1 MKYIRYTFEFIAVE
15 WKKFFMRV
23 FLMSVSMFLIQFSLL
38 YYRGISY
45 GYENCEKAL
54 VSGIDG
60 TANIR
65 MDDNIFFDSEFFKEA
80 AKLDEIAA
88 IGSMA
93 DYGGLSDGLEELLQ
107 IQTGGNTGDGMLTT
121 KAIHP
126 TILPICR
133 MELKEGTPYRELDF
147 SKPDTTY
154 VYLGSAY
161 EEIPV
166 GTRYERVIDGRF
178 YGYWEVAGIFP
189 EGFRWIKDGIDS
201 AGNIG
206 TMDYTEDCSRLIF
219 RLDDEIFTTG
229 AYLCAADG
237 YSIEDAIAALRE
249 LADSRGI
256 SFTYDTFSE
265 RFKEGRWFADVLSG
279 IIFKMFIIC
288 LLCGFFMIINF
299 QSLSLIESGRDMGI
313 MLSVGFSPAFLK
325 KIYLIKDCIQGLL
338 AGALSLSVSLMI
350 ARQIFIGD
358 DMKYILINLCLKNL
372 IPVSLLVVAA
382 IAAVCAAITHIILKR
397 MNPVRL
403 IRRA

>member
-1 MKYIRYTFEFIAVE
+1 MKYIRFAFEFIAVE

-23 FLMSVSMFLIQFSLL
+23 FLMSVSLFLIQFSLL
-38 YYRGISY
+38 YYKGISY
-45 GYENCEKAL
+45 GYENCDKVL

-60 TANIR
+60 TAHIR
-65 MDDNIFFDSEFFKEA
+65 MDDGFLDSDFFKKA
-80 AKLDEIAA
+80 AKLNEIVA

-107 IQTGGNTGDGMLTT
+107 IQTKGNIGDGMLKI
-121 KAIHP
+121 KAINP

-133 MELKEGTPYRELDF
+133 MELKEGMSYRELDY

-161 EEIPV
+161 EGIPV
-166 GTRYERVIDGRF
+166 GTRYERIVDGRF

-189 EGFRWIKDGIDS
+189 EGFRWIKEGLDD
-201 AGNIG
+201 AGNIA

-219 RLDDEIFTTG
+219 CLDDGIFTTG
-229 AYLCAADG
+229 AYLCVADG
-237 YSIEDAIAALRE
+237 YSIEDAIAALRG

-265 RFKEGRWFADVLSG
+265 MFKEGRWFADILSG

-288 LLCGFFMIINF
+288 LLCGFFMIIHF
-299 QSLSLIESGRDMGI
+299 QTLSLIESGRNMGI
-313 MLSVGFSPAFLK
+313 MLSVGFCPDFLK
-325 KIYLIKDCIQGLL
+325 RVHLIKDCIQGLL
-338 AGALSLSVSLMI
+338 VILISLSVSLMF
-350 ARQIFIGD
+350 ARQIFNQN

-372 IPVSLLVVAA
+372 IPVSLFVVVA
-382 IAAVCAAITHIILKR
+382 IVAVCSVITHIILKK